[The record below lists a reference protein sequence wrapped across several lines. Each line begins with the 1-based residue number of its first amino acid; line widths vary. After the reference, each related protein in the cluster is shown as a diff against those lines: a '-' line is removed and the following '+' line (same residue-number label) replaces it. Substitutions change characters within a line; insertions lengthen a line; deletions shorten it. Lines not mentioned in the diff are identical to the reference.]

1 MVPWVRSKLKPGSTE
16 KNISVT
22 VVSLFLYW
30 NKRVVWGFLGVF
42 LCGVVWFGVLF
53 VGFFFFFTQDR
64 LAQLILINSVL

>member
-30 NKRVVWGFLGVF
+30 NKRVVWGFLGFF
-42 LCGVVWFGVLF
+42 LCGGVWFGVLF
-53 VGFFFFFTQDR
+53 VGFFFFYTGPFSTAD
-64 LAQLILINSVL
+64 SD

>member
-53 VGFFFFFTQDR
+53 VGFFFFLHRT
-64 LAQLILINSVL
+64 V